1 MAKKINFKRRTAKMQ
16 IPLAVLAGFVPLVYT
31 TYKHVQWN
39 GWSGEEGGIDIFIR
53 SLTGFSPNQAYGR
66 SFEFKRMNWG
76 LLPILAG
83 IAAHKIIGGRLGV
96 NAMLSRSGIPLIR
109 I

>member
-1 MAKKINFKRRTAKMQ
+1 MAKTKRFHRVRKMTF
-16 IPLAVLAGFVPLVYT
+16 PVAVAAGFVPLGYT

-39 GWSGEEGGIDIFIR
+39 GWGGEEGGIDLFIR
-53 SLTGFSPNQAYGR
+53 SLTGFSPNNAYGR

-76 LLPILAG
+76 LFPILAG
-83 IAAHKIIGGRLGV
+83 IAVHKIIGSRLGV
-96 NAMLSRSGIPLIR
+96 NAAMSRAGIPIVR